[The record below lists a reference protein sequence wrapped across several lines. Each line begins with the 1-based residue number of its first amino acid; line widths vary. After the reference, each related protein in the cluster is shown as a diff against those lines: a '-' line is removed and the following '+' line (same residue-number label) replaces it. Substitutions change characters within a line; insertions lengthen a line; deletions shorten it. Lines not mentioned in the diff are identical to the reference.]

1 MNILNVIQYTFLKFG
16 HLEKLF
22 SACFPLKGHTYLSKP
37 AAFSWKYVWPSS
49 GYEALKSEESNEY
62 GYVTMGKNI
71 ERIQASQ
78 DINDIIWTEK
88 VLWGK
93 VHRYIIR
100 VDLYLSFRDMTVSKC
115 SLKVNSKCTLSNT
128 WGPSTSVMEPFLKS
142 SSFIDLWLVQKLN
155 LILS

>member
-1 MNILNVIQYTFLKFG
+1 MNIRNVIQHTFLKFG

-22 SACFPLKGHTYLSKP
+22 SACFPLKGQTYLSKP
-37 AAFSWKYVWPSS
+37 AAFSWKYVLASS
-49 GYEALKSEESNEY
+49 AYEALKGEESNEY

-78 DINDIIWTEK
+78 DMIDIIWTEK
-88 VLWGK
+88 LLWGK

-100 VDLYLSFRDMTVSKC
+100 VDLYLSFRDMIVSKYL
-115 SLKVNSKCTLSNT
+115 LKVNSRCTRSNT

-142 SSFIDLWLVQKLN
+142 RSSIRSEAKCNLKL
-155 LILS
+155 ITP